1 MTMRILAIAL
11 NAYREAVRARVL
23 YGLFGLA
30 LATTAYSMV
39 IGAMSLHQE
48 KRVVA
53 DVSAAS
59 VSIYAVLVAIV
70 LGATSLHREIELKT
84 LFPILTRKL
93 FRHEFVIGK
102 FFGIWLTL
110 SVFVLL
116 DGGTALALIAYLG
129 GRSPLLL
136 LGTIAVLGVQLAIAL
151 YRFVHVRVFVLIPFA
166 AAYFVAMALLAS
178 PAGPERTLVIT
189 SCVLTVAEVAILTAV
204 TLFFSSFSTPFLT
217 AIFTLA
223 IFVFGRS
230 ADTLAN
236 LPVKTVGAFPK
247 KVGFVVA
254 KIVPNLHLYV
264 PERALLLGEVDA
276 LPPGPY
282 ALRAWAIALFYTA
295 LLLTLACAVFRKR
308 DLQ

>member
-59 VSIYAVLVAIV
+59 VSLYAVLVAIV

-102 FFGIWLTL
+102 FLGIWLTL

-116 DGGTALALIAYLG
+116 DGGTALALVAQLG
-129 GRSPLLL
+129 GRSPWVL
-136 LGTIAVLGVQLAIAL
+136 LGTIGALGAALGVAL
-151 YRFVHVRVFVLIPFA
+151 YRLPHVRVFVVIPFA
-166 AAYFVAMALLAS
+166 VAFFTAMALLAA
-178 PAGPERTLVIT
+178 PAGPERTLVLT
-189 SCVLTVAEVAILTAV
+189 SCALTVAEVAILTAV

-236 LPVKTVGAFPK
+236 LPAKTVGTFAK
-247 KVGFVVA
+247 TAGYVVA

-264 PERALLLGEVDA
+264 PERALLLGEVDG
-276 LPPGPY
+276 LPPGLY
-282 ALRAWAIALFYTA
+282 TLRAWANALFYTA

>member
-30 LATTAYSMV
+30 LATTAYAMV

-53 DVSAAS
+53 DVAAAS
-59 VSIYAVLVAIV
+59 VSLYAVLVAIV

-84 LFPILTRKL
+84 LFPILTRRL
-93 FRHEFVIGK
+93 HRHEFVVGK
-102 FFGIWLTL
+102 FLGIWLTL
-110 SVFVLL
+110 TVFVLL
-116 DGGTALALIAYLG
+116 DGGTALALVAQLG
-129 GRSPLLL
+129 GRSP
-136 LGTIAVLGVQLAIAL
+136 AVLLAVGGTLVVALVVAL
-151 YRFVHVRVFVLIPFA
+151 YRLVHVRVYVLVPFA
-166 AAYFVAMALLAS
+166 VAYFAAMALLAA
-178 PAGPERTLVIT
+178 PAGPERTLVLT
-189 SCVLTVAEVAILTAV
+189 SCALTIAEVAILTAV

-230 ADTLAN
+230 ADTLGN
-236 LPVKTVGAFPK
+236 LPVKVVGPFAK
-247 KVGFVVA
+247 TVGFVVA

-276 LPPGPY
+276 LPPVAY
-282 ALRAWAIALFYTA
+282 TLRASAIALFYTA